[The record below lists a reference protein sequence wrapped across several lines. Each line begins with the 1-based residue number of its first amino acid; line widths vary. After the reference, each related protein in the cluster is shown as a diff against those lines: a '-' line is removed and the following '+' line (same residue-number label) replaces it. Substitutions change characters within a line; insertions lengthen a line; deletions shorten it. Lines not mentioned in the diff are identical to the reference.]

1 MNQKYIYLVA
11 LAHFFCDIAM
21 GALPALLPFFI
32 LYYDMD
38 YSAVTGFMFASSFLS
53 SLVQPTFG
61 WLADRTSK
69 TWLMPL
75 GIFLAGVS
83 MGLTGLI
90 KDYWVIF
97 AFVTASGIGSA
108 IFHPEAA
115 RMVNKLSGIK
125 RGTALSIFSV
135 GGNGGFAI
143 GPMIA
148 VAAVTAFGMQGTIV
162 FSFLAV
168 IMSVALLI
176 IGPKMKEEIAKNSL
190 SNDSVKSAVSKNK
203 QAKNDWISFARLTL
217 IIAFSS
223 VVVCGLRSFIPLYL
237 VKTIGLSTTAAGSA
251 LTVLFMFGVVTTL
264 IGGFLADKIGYLKVV
279 QLSYWLLAPMIAILS
294 QTTNAYMCFLLMIP
308 IGFAMFSPFSSVVV
322 LGQNYLAKNIGFAS
336 GVTLGLYF
344 SIGGVFVPLIGK
356 FADIYG
362 LPKTMELL
370 TFFALLA
377 ALCTFIL
384 PKPLAEDVHEI

>member
-190 SNDSVKSAVSKNK
+190 SNDSIKSAFSKNK
-203 QAKNDWISFARLTL
+203 QAKNDWTSFARLTL